1 MKSLL
6 VLIIG
11 GLLLVGCGNP
21 DDVLIQAVKD
31 GNSRS
36 IRKAIA
42 DGADVN
48 AKDQQG
54 RTSLFA
60 AKKKKIAELL
70 ISKGADVNAKMKGGW
85 TPLHSTT
92 SKEVMA
98 VLIAKGAD
106 VNAKADNGLT
116 PLDGAILGEEIEA
129 IELLIKNGGKL
140 ADQLL
145 FEELKAEGK

>member
-1 MKSLL
+1 
-6 VLIIG
+6 
-11 GLLLVGCGNP
+11 
-21 DDVLIQAVKD
+21 
-31 GNSRS
+31 
-36 IRKAIA
+36 
-42 DGADVN
+42 
-48 AKDQQG
+48 
-54 RTSLFA
+54 
-60 AKKKKIAELL
+60 
-70 ISKGADVNAKMKGGW
+70 
-85 TPLHSTT
+85 
-92 SKEVMA
+92 MA

>member
-1 MKSLL
+1 MKSQLIAIVAAVL
-6 VLIIG
+6 V
-11 GLLLVGCGNP
+11 VGCGNP
-21 DDVLIQAVKD
+21 NDVLIQAVKD
-31 GNSRS
+31 GNSKGIS
-36 IRKAIA
+36 KAIA

-48 AKDQQG
+48 AKDQEG
-54 RTSLFA
+54 RTSLFS

-92 SKEVMA
+92 SREVIE

-116 PLDGAILGEEIEA
+116 PLDGAILGEQIEA
-129 IELLIKNGGKL
+129 IELLIKHGGKL

-145 FEELKAEGK
+145 LEELKAAGK